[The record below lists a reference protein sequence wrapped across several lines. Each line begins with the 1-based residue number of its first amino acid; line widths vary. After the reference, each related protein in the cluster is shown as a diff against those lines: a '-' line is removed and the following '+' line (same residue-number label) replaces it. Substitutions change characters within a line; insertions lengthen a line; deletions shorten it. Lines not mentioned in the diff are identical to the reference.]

1 MCIAIV
7 NYLRHTQVFFTTER
21 IFWAQIMTSI
31 AMAPSAGQSL
41 RTFFFRLLGT
51 TIAMVLSLIA
61 WYIVDQNTAGVLVFY
76 FLFLHIGELCKDRT
90 YERVLNCV

>member
-21 IFWAQIMTSI
+21 LFWAQIMTSI

-41 RTFFFRLLGT
+41 RTFLLRIFGT

-61 WYIVDQNTAGVLVFY
+61 WYIVDQNTPGILVFY
-76 FLFLHIGELCKDRT
+76 FLFLHIGESCGDHIT
-90 YERVLNCV
+90 ESGLNYA